1 MNSANQDMDCK
12 SLIKIISILIFF
24 SANLILAAEDEDWI
38 DSMRVGDASLELSS
52 LELMLDPK
60 TAEELNVIALAWR
73 DSLKETIQQISDLGL
88 KDKLSDED
96 KKNSDGLIDQKE
108 KLLTL
113 FRIVISELENKGGDL
128 RDLKSYADAVSK
140 AQIAVS
146 NDASFGAKYSSW
158 ITSKEGGV
166 KLGVQILK
174 FLFVLLAFWVLAG
187 FVRKIVRQ
195 AAEKSDRFSELLE
208 QFMIK
213 ISFRAV
219 MIIGLIVALGTVGIN
234 VAALLTVIG
243 GASFIIAFALQDTLS
258 NFAAGIMLLI
268 YRPFD
273 VGDMVEV
280 GGVSGKIDQV
290 SLVSTII
297 RTFDNKIVLVPNKN
311 VWGQIITNSSTPK
324 ERRVDM
330 IFGIGYGDDAEQA
343 KQILTKIV
351 QDHDLVL
358 EEPEPTIQLHELAD
372 SSVNFIC
379 RPWVKTEDYWQVHWD
394 VTQRVKAEFDQS
406 GISIPYPHQ
415 ELHIKQ
421 IK

>member
-1 MNSANQDMDCK
+1 MSSVDRMLARK
-12 SLIKIISILIFF
+12 FSIGIILVTFF
-24 SANLILAAEDEDWI
+24 CVISQALADDHINLE
-38 DSMRVGDASLELSS
+38 SMRIGDSSLKVSS
-52 LELMLDPK
+52 LELMLDPL
-60 TAEELNVIALAWR
+60 TAEELDELALAWR
-73 DSLKETIQQISDLGL
+73 DSLKKTIQKISELGL
-88 KDKLSDED
+88 KVEELSETD
-96 KKNSDGLIDQKE
+96 KKKE
-108 KLLTL
+108 DDLVEEKNKLLIL
-113 FRIVISELENKGGDL
+113 FRKVISELEIKGGDIETF
-128 RDLKSYADAVSK
+128 KSYADAVSR
-140 AQIAVS
+140 AQIVMS
-146 NDASFGAKYSSW
+146 PDGTFWSKYSSW
-158 ITSKEGGV
+158 FRSKEGGV
-166 KLGVQILK
+166 KLGIQLLK
-174 FLFVLLAFWVLAG
+174 FIGVMLAFWFLAG
-187 FVRKIVRQ
+187 FLRRVVRK

-219 MIIGLIVALGTVGIN
+219 MIVGLIVALGTVGIN

-324 ERRVDM
+324 KRRVDM
-330 IFGIGYGDDAEQA
+330 IFGIGYDDNADKA

-351 QDHDLVL
+351 KDHDLVL
-358 EEPEPTIQLHELAD
+358 EDPEPTIQLHELAD

-379 RPWVKTEDYWQVHWD
+379 RPWVKTADYWQVHWD
-394 VTQRVKAEFDQS
+394 VTQTVKAEFDKS

>member
-1 MNSANQDMDCK
+1 MSSVDHMMARK
-12 SLIKIISILIFF
+12 FSIGIILVTFF
-24 SANLILAAEDEDWI
+24 CVISQAVADDHTNLE
-38 DSMRVGDASLELSS
+38 SMRIGDSSLKVSS
-52 LELMLDPK
+52 LELMLDPL
-60 TAEELNVIALAWR
+60 TVEELQELALAWR
-73 DSLKETIQQISDLGL
+73 DSLKKTIHKISELGL
-88 KDKLSDED
+88 KVGELNEND
-96 KKNSDGLIDQKE
+96 KKKEDDLIEEKN
-108 KLLTL
+108 KLLIL
-113 FRIVISELENKGGDL
+113 FREVISELEIKGGDMETF
-128 RDLKSYADAVSK
+128 KAYADAVSK
-140 AQIAVS
+140 AQIVTS
-146 NDASFGAKYSSW
+146 SDGTFWSKYSSW
-158 ITSKEGGV
+158 FRSKEGGV
-166 KLGVQILK
+166 KLGIQLLK
-174 FLFVLLAFWVLAG
+174 FIGVMLTFWFLAG
-187 FVRKIVRQ
+187 LLRRVVRK

-219 MIIGLIVALGTVGIN
+219 MIVGLIVALGTVGIN

-330 IFGIGYGDDAEQA
+330 IFGIGYDDNADKA

-351 QDHDLVL
+351 KDHDLVL
-358 EEPEPTIQLHELAD
+358 EDPEPTIQLHELAD

-379 RPWVKTEDYWQVHWD
+379 RPWVKTADYWQVHWD
-394 VTQRVKAEFDQS
+394 VTQTVKAEFDKS

>member
-1 MNSANQDMDCK
+1 M
-12 SLIKIISILIFF
+12 I
-24 SANLILAAEDEDWI
+24 
-38 DSMRVGDASLELSS
+38 VG
-52 LELMLDPK
+52 
-60 TAEELNVIALAWR
+60 VIV
-73 DSLKETIQQISDLGL
+73 G
-88 KDKLSDED
+88 
-96 KKNSDGLIDQKE
+96 
-108 KLLTL
+108 
-113 FRIVISELENKGGDL
+113 
-128 RDLKSYADAVSK
+128 
-140 AQIAVS
+140 
-146 NDASFGAKYSSW
+146 
-158 ITSKEGGV
+158 
-166 KLGVQILK
+166 
-174 FLFVLLAFWVLAG
+174 
-187 FVRKIVRQ
+187 
-195 AAEKSDRFSELLE
+195 
-208 QFMIK
+208 
-213 ISFRAV
+213 
-219 MIIGLIVALGTVGIN
+219 LGTVGIN

-258 NFAAGIMLLI
+258 NFAAGVMLLI

-330 IFGIGYGDDAEQA
+330 IFGIGYDDDADKA

-351 QDHDLVL
+351 KDHDLVL
-358 EEPEPTIQLHELAD
+358 EDPEPTIQLHELAD

-379 RPWVKTEDYWQVHWD
+379 RPWVKTADYWQVHWD
-394 VTQRVKAEFDQS
+394 VTQTVKAEFDKS